1 MRFRRAEAALLL
13 VDYQRGFV
21 HPDGFVAAQ
30 GRDVSA
36 CASAAATGYAL
47 ARAARAAGMPVIWT
61 RFVLAP
67 DHSDGGLLVTE
78 LRPALG
84 RMGALKRGTADI
96 EIPEDAG
103 VDARD
108 VVIDKPR
115 NSAFLGTPIEVV
127 LAARGIRALMV
138 GGVTTSMCVECSVR
152 DAAQRDIRTFVVRD
166 AVADF
171 DQARHAASLD
181 AMAFGFA
188 RILGA
193 NAALDA
199 IATGEAEFPLAAQ

>member
-21 HPDGFVAAQ
+21 HPAGFVAAQ

-103 VDARD
+103 VDPRD

-115 NSAFLGTPIEVV
+115 NSAFLGTPLEVV

-171 DQARHAASLD
+171 DVARHEASLR
-181 AMAFGFA
+181 AMEFGFA
-188 RILGA
+188 RIIGA
-193 NAALDA
+193 NQAMDA
-199 IATGEAEFPLAAQ
+199 IAVGEAVFAHG